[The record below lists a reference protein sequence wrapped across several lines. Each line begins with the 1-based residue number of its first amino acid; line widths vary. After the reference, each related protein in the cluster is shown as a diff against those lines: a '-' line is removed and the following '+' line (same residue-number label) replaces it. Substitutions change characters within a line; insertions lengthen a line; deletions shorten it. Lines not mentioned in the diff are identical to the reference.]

1 MKLLS
6 AIFLIIFQLTL
17 GSQTFAQGGKT
28 ISGFSLLNTVDN
40 SQLSLS
46 SFQNKKGIV
55 IIFTSNFCPY
65 SKLYE
70 DRIESLAN
78 EFSGKGIQF
87 ILINPNNPQASK
99 DDSIEEMAKKAN
111 ENGYK
116 FPYLADKDQT
126 VANSLGASKTPEVY
140 LLKPEANNFKVVYS
154 GAIDDNPQVP
164 ADVSQEYLKNAI
176 NSVLAGKSVS
186 TSSERPTGCMIKKQ

>member
-6 AIFLIIFQLTL
+6 AILLMIFQLTF
-17 GSQTFAQGGKT
+17 GVQAFAQNGKI

-99 DDSIEEMAKKAN
+99 DDSIEEMAKKAT

-116 FPYLADKDQT
+116 FPYLADKDQ
-126 VANSLGASKTPEVY
+126 VVSNSLGASKTPEVF
-140 LLKPEANNFKVVYS
+140 LLKPEGSNFKVVYS

-164 ADVSQEYLKNAI
+164 ADVDQQYLRNAI
-176 NSVLAGKSVS
+176 TSALAGKQPQTV
-186 TSSERPTGCMIKKQ
+186 SERPTGCMIKKH